1 MITRLQKIKALL
13 TKLSVS
19 DHSEPMAIMP
29 IKNCPYTPDSL
40 KNASN
45 ACGISK
51 AMASHIIH
59 CLKKRVKR
67 LNRAVR
73 RRLKFASINQYLS
86 EISDTPIFLEPI
98 EHIILGGFVI
108 RRISETICNSDYCR
122 GCSNCGTLKLRCNPN
137 DKLLSHIAK
146 FHKIHV
152 RLCKYIKSQID
163 FPETN
168 NDISKLVNYCTTM
181 NSKIYISC
189 TKFIKCYYNYSTTAS
204 FNNLLI
210 DSHTRALIKL
220 NGLLSSMTSEKMRIE
235 AMAPFENMRFD
246 PYFQYFMHSLITN
259 NAIIILK
266 YMLLLSRCMA
276 TFGYMCS
283 VCKYNYKH
291 LVCIYNIKCYI
302 YSIVAWNLEDIYPL
316 FDVPDFL
323 SSSNS
328 SYLLHNFIKKNA
340 MPIVKLFCKYVN
352 LKDDKFRY
360 IYSALEGGYNSMYEY
375 VIEQTGDLSVSE
387 IDTTCSYVLYSEY
400 ESMNVLENLC
410 FNGTK
415 AMLDMYFRMIRP
427 FYEQLAGPYKISL
440 LLQKFIVNSAWT
452 YNIIDNLI
460 LIISYMSGGGTPV
473 MCNMRNSQIATMINN
488 PHKAFE
494 FIDLLVKKKLVQ
506 LDYTPKGYR
515 EYIAKPWP
523 ANRPTPPS
531 VMTFLLSYQRQ
542 ANAGILPFM
551 DPNMMREM
559 LANIPYSELV

>member
-13 TKLSVS
+13 TKLSN
-19 DHSEPMAIMP
+19 SESSKTQAIMA

-40 KNASN
+40 KSGNIIS
-45 ACGISK
+45 ISK
-51 AMASHIIH
+51 AMASHIIY

-67 LNRAVR
+67 LNKAIR
-73 RRLKFASINQYLS
+73 RKLKLASINQYLS
-86 EISDTPIFLEPI
+86 EISETPIFLEPV

-108 RRISETICNSDYCR
+108 RRISDTICISDYCK

-168 NDISKLVNYCTTM
+168 NEISKLVDYCTTM
-181 NSKIYISC
+181 NSKIYINC
-189 TKFIKCYYNYSTTAS
+189 TKFIKLYYNYSTTSS

-210 DSHTRALIKL
+210 GSHTRAIIKL
-220 NGLLSSMTSEKMRIE
+220 NSLLGAITSEKMRVK
-235 AMAPFENMRFD
+235 AMVPFENMRFK

-259 NAIIILK
+259 KAIIILK

-276 TFGYMCS
+276 NNGYMCS
-283 VCKYNYKH
+283 VCRYNYKH

-302 YSIVAWNLEDIYPL
+302 YSIVACNLEDIYPL
-316 FDVPDFL
+316 LDVPDFL

-328 SYLLHNFIKKNA
+328 SYLLHSFIKKNA

-352 LKDDKFRY
+352 LKSDKFRY
-360 IYSALEGGYNSMYEY
+360 IYSALEGGYISMYEY
-375 VIEQTGDLSVSE
+375 IIEQTGDLSE
-387 IDTTCSYVLYSEY
+387 DDINTTSSHVLYSEY

-410 FNGTK
+410 FNGNK
-415 AMLDMYFRMIRP
+415 AMVDMYFRMITP
-427 FYEQLAGPYKISL
+427 FYKHQANPYKISL
-440 LLQKFIVNSAWT
+440 LLQKFIVISAWT
-452 YNIIDNLI
+452 CNIIDNLI
-460 LIISYMSGGGTPV
+460 LIISYMSGGGTTV
-473 MCNMRNSQIATMINN
+473 MCNMRYSKIATMINN
-488 PHKAFE
+488 PQKAFE
-494 FIDLLVKKKLVQ
+494 FIDLLVKKKLVW
-506 LDYTPKGYR
+506 LNNTPEGYR

-531 VMTFLLSYQRQ
+531 VMTFLLAYQRQ

-551 DPNMMREM
+551 DPNMVREM
-559 LANIPYSELV
+559 LANIPYSELL